1 MVTELRL
8 ALLQLSWQGK
18 SLFMPLRVLLTGKLH
33 GPDMGSSVILI
44 YKAGNHGVVAPQ
56 AGFLTLRETF
66 ETLRQLD
73 WEALNQRSA
82 CFGVCGYHIKLK
94 MEVLFKFL
102 QSNSLFGF
110 SFALSKP
117 LMRCSSMF

>member
-44 YKAGNHGVVAPQ
+44 HKAGSYGIVAPQ
-56 AGFLTLRETF
+56 AGFVTLRERF
-66 ETLRQLD
+66 EMIRQLD
-73 WEALNQRSA
+73 WYTLNQDQPTLESA
-82 CFGVCGYHIKLK
+82 ATI
-94 MEVLFKFL
+94 
-102 QSNSLFGF
+102 SN
-110 SFALSKP
+110 
-117 LMRCSSMF
+117 